1 MTPTSLRVMHDE
13 HQALAAVLRSMT
25 MMLAE
30 AKRLQV
36 LPDFGVLRAML
47 FYIDEFPERL
57 HHAKESELVFPRLR
71 AKAPELA
78 PVLDRLDREH
88 AAGETMIRDLGHALL
103 AFEMMGRSRWVDF
116 EARLE
121 HYVRFYL
128 THMGTEE
135 REVLSA
141 AETRLDARDWAE
153 LDAAFAA
160 HRDPLTGHEPEDD
173 YREVFRRILE
183 NAPAPI
189 GLGPAMRRAA

>member
-1 MTPTSLRVMHDE
+1 MTSTRLRVMHDE

-30 AKRLQV
+30 ARRLQV

-71 AKAPELA
+71 ERAPELT
-78 PVLDRLDREH
+78 PVLDHLDREH
-88 AAGETMIRDLGHALL
+88 AAGEAMIRELGHALL
-103 AFEMMGRSRWVDF
+103 AFEMLGRSRWAAF
-116 EARLE
+116 ELQLE
-121 HYVRFYL
+121 RYVRFYL
-128 THMGTEE
+128 AHMGTEE
-135 REVLSA
+135 REVLPVVQA
-141 AETRLDARDWAE
+141 RFLDEDWAA

-173 YREVFRRILE
+173 YRDLFRRIVE